1 MLLQTFVQ
9 SLALWRYR
17 SRSAQSSSTLSFNN
31 LLKDVHKVLVCVPE
45 AAEELVP
52 IIPALGS
59 IRSAFPQ
66 AHVTVLASETMA
78 LPHSVLSG
86 MKLITWKA
94 EDRNRWGGPTTACKR
109 RIFHDTFDIVIDLN
123 HKMQFFSLAVVMA
136 SGAPLRVGYA
146 EPTREELYT
155 LLFRPQTLDPDR
167 ALTGMLVYLG
177 QPGS

>member
-1 MLLQTFVQ
+1 MLFQKFAQ

-17 SRSAQSSSTLSFNN
+17 SRTADPGSTLSISHS
-31 LLKDVHKVLVCVPE
+31 LKQVRKVLVCVPE

-59 IRSAFPQ
+59 IRAAFPQ
-66 AHVTVLASETMA
+66 ARVSILASETMA
-78 LPHSVLSG
+78 LPNSICSG
-86 MKLITWKA
+86 MKLINWKM
-94 EDRNRWGGPTTACKR
+94 EDRNRWGGPTAACKR
-109 RIFHDTFDIVIDLN
+109 RIFQDTFDIVIDLN
-123 HKMQFFSLAVVMA
+123 HRLQFFSLAVVMA

-167 ALTGMLVYLG
+167 ALEGLLVYIS
-177 QPGS
+177 QPTG